1 MTEPAITPE
10 LVAKHNL
17 TPEEYAHAKEIL
29 GGREPSYTELGIFSV
44 MWSEHCSYKNTR
56 PLLKTFPTK
65 SPKILVGAGE
75 ENAGIID
82 IGDGLAIAFKIESH
96 NHPSAVEPFQGA
108 ATGVGGIVRDI
119 FTMGARP
126 VCAVN
131 SLRFGPITKEIIPKN
146 GKNKS
151 IESVQITQAGK
162 IHFGVEVII
171 LSEQQIAADVIAAV
185 PTHIAKKYHVVPVS
199 KKKNSLTIALAD
211 PSDFATIDNLTH
223 LLQSEL
229 EIKTSSPEEIE
240 AAIKKYYSGNSETN
254 GVQNQIANNRRLF
267 AEVVSGIAHYG
278 NCFGIPTIAGE
289 VYFDKSYE
297 GNPLVNAFCLGVLRH
312 EQIARG
318 AAKGIGNPVF
328 YVGPATGRD
337 GLAGA
342 AFASKD
348 LTEESAEQQRGA
360 VQVGDPFMEKLVC
373 EACLELLAT
382 GCVAGIQDMGAAG
395 LTCSTCETAAR
406 AGTGIEIE
414 LDKVPQRA
422 PNMTSYEIMLSESQ
436 ERMLIIVHKGR
447 EAEVKRIFDKWDLP
461 WAEVG
466 FVTDTGRM
474 VVRHGGKIV
483 ADIPAKKI
491 ADESPVYQRES
502 SEPEYLKAVRAFR
515 LDGIPDT
522 KTPADDLK
530 KLLAW
535 PSIASKNW
543 VYRQYDHQVRDGS
556 VVLPGSDAAVIRIK
570 SDSLPVMGG
579 TGDSP
584 VASGNLP
591 EASGRLVAGQNRPVA
606 CSTQIP
612 EKLIAMTVDC
622 NGVYVYLDP
631 YEGAKAVVTEACR
644 NLACSGAVPLGAT
657 DNLNMANPHK
667 PELFWQMRESVRGLA
682 EACKFFNAPV
692 TGGNCSLYNQNP
704 SGPIDPTPT
713 VAVVGIV
720 EKLEHVTTQ
729 WFKDEGDAIILLG
742 EIVDANDPILGL
754 GGSAY
759 LQVIHG
765 KKTGSPPRCDLETA
779 KTLHTTL
786 LGLIQSGLVKS
797 AHDCSDGGLAV
808 ALAESCISQLIARET
823 PRLIGATIDLSKVG
837 QASSL
842 SEKET
847 HRQDAC
853 ATMRLDAF
861 LFGETQSR
869 VVISCKPLDT
879 VKVVERAKLMGV
891 PAIQIGKVG
900 GDKLTVK
907 TTSGEFSAPL
917 IELHDAWWNS
927 IARAMA

>member
-17 TPEEYAHAKEIL
+17 TPEEYANIERLL
-29 GGREPSYTELGIFSV
+29 GRKPSYTELGIFSV

-56 PLLKTFPTK
+56 PLLETFPTK
-65 SPKILVGAGE
+65 SKKILVGAGE

-126 VCAVN
+126 ICSVN
-131 SLRFGPITKEIIPKN
+131 SLRFGPIVN
-146 GKNKS
+146 G
-151 IESVQITQAGK
+151 V
-162 IHFGVEVII
+162 
-171 LSEQQIAADVIAAV
+171 AADVSPLTSNSGKDQSRLTSAA
-185 PTHIAKKYHVVPVS
+185 T
-199 KKKNSLTIALAD
+199 NG
-211 PSDFATIDNLTH
+211 
-223 LLQSEL
+223 E
-229 EIKTSSPEEIE
+229 E
-240 AAIKKYYSGNSETN
+240 AAALK
-254 GVQNQIANNRRLF
+254 NNRRLF
-267 AEVVSGIAHYG
+267 AGVVAGIAHYG

-318 AAKGIGNPVF
+318 AAKGVGNPVF

-342 AFASKD
+342 AFASQD

-382 GCVAGIQDMGAAG
+382 GAVAGIQDMGAAG

-422 PNMTSYEIMLSESQ
+422 PNMSSYEIMLSESQ

-447 EAEVKRIFDKWDLP
+447 EVEVKKIFDKWDLP
-461 WAEVG
+461 WSEIGV
-466 FVTDTGRM
+466 VTDTGRM
-474 VVRHGGKIV
+474 VVRHHGKIV

-502 SEPEYLKAVRAFR
+502 REPEYLKDVRSFR
-515 LDGIPDT
+515 LDGIPDS
-522 KTPADDLK
+522 PSSNSDLL

-535 PSIASKNW
+535 PTIASKNW
-543 VYRQYDHQVRDGS
+543 VYRQYDHMVRDGS
-556 VVLPGSDAAVIRIK
+556 VVCPGSDAAVLRIK
-570 SDSLPVMGG
+570 EDSLPEVGRAG
-579 TGDSP
+579 LPPGQDAQVPPTSDVG
-584 VASGNLP
+584 ASRVP
-591 EASGRLVAGQNRPVA
+591 AV
-606 CSTQIP
+606 P
-612 EKLIAMTVDC
+612 EKLIALTADG
-622 NGVYVYLDP
+622 NGAYVYLDP
-631 YEGAKAVVTEACR
+631 YEGAKIVMAEACR
-644 NLACSGAVPLGAT
+644 NLACSGAVPLGTT
-657 DNLNMANPHK
+657 DNLNMPSPMK
-667 PELFWQMRESVRGLA
+667 PELFWQIKESVRGLA
-682 EACKFFNAPV
+682 EACRAFNAPV
-692 TGGNCSLYNQNP
+692 TGGNCSLYNQSPN
-704 SGPIDPTPT
+704 GPIDPTPT
-713 VAVVGIV
+713 VVVVGLI
-720 EKLEHVTTQ
+720 EKPEHVTTQ

-742 EIVDANDPILGL
+742 DVVDANDPLLGL

-759 LQVIHG
+759 LQAVHG
-765 KKTGSPPRCDLETA
+765 GKTGSPPRCNLETA

-786 LGLIQSGLVKS
+786 LGLIQSSGVKS
-797 AHDCSDGGLAV
+797 AHDCSEGGLAV
-808 ALAESCISQLIARET
+808 CLAESCISQLVARET
-823 PRLIGATIDLSKVG
+823 PRLIGATVDLSLVG
-837 QASSL
+837 RAPSRAQK
-842 SEKET
+842 SEGEKKSGLDGVSP
-847 HRQDAC
+847 HRIDA
-853 ATMRLDAF
+853 L

-869 VVISCKPLDT
+869 VVITCKPLDAE
-879 VKVVERAKLMGV
+879 KVVERAKLMGV

-900 GDKLTVK
+900 GDEFVIK
-907 TTSGEFSAPL
+907 TASGEFSAPVT
-917 IELHDAWWNS
+917 ELHDAWWNA
-927 IARAMA
+927 IARVMA

>member
-17 TPEEYAHAKEIL
+17 TPDEYAHAMEIL
-29 GGREPSYTELGIFSV
+29 GREPSYTELGIFSV

-56 PLLKTFPTK
+56 PLLKILPTK
-65 SPKILVGAGE
+65 SKKILVGAGE

-126 VCAVN
+126 ICSVN
-131 SLRFGPITKEIIPKN
+131 SLRFGPI
-146 GKNKS
+146 
-151 IESVQITQAGK
+151 V
-162 IHFGVEVII
+162 VDDV
-171 LSEQQIAADVIAAV
+171 AADVSRRTSNSQDNQSRLTSAA
-185 PTHIAKKYHVVPVS
+185 TE
-199 KKKNSLTIALAD
+199 KNGA
-211 PSDFATIDNLTH
+211 
-223 LLQSEL
+223 Q
-229 EIKTSSPEEIE
+229 
-240 AAIKKYYSGNSETN
+240 G
-254 GVQNQIANNRRLF
+254 QIANNKRLF
-267 AEVVSGIAHYG
+267 AGVVSGIAYYG

-342 AFASKD
+342 AFASQV

-382 GCVAGIQDMGAAG
+382 GAVAGIQDMGAAG

-422 PNMTSYEIMLSESQ
+422 PNMSSYEIMLSESQ
-436 ERMLIIVHKGR
+436 ERMLIVVHKGR
-447 EAEVKRIFDKWDLP
+447 EEEVKRIFDKWDLP
-461 WAEVG
+461 WSEIG

-474 VVRHGGKIV
+474 VVKQHGKVV

-491 ADESPVYQRES
+491 ADESPVYQRDS
-502 SEPEYLKAVRAFR
+502 KEPEYLKEVRAFR

-522 KTPADDLK
+522 QDAKAELL

-535 PSIASKNW
+535 PTIASKNW
-543 VYRQYDHQVRDGS
+543 VYRQYDHMVRDGS
-556 VVLPGSDAAVIRIK
+556 VVCPGSDAAVLRIK
-570 SDSLPVMGG
+570 ADSLPELGSAPVPGASDGVSPSVHAIGG
-579 TGDSP
+579 TPIAADGTS
-584 VASGNLP
+584 AL
-591 EASGRLVAGQNRPVA
+591 
-606 CSTQIP
+606 P
-612 EKLIAMTVDC
+612 EKLIALTVDC
-622 NGVYVYLDP
+622 NGAYVYLDP
-631 YEGAKAVVTEACR
+631 YEGAKAAMAEACR
-644 NLACSGAVPLGAT
+644 NLACSGAVPLGTT
-657 DNLNMANPHK
+657 DNLNMPSPLK
-667 PELFWQMRESVRGLA
+667 PELFWQMKESVRGLA
-682 EACKFFNAPV
+682 DACKAFNAPV
-692 TGGNCSLYNQNP
+692 TGGNCSLYNQSP
-704 SGPIDPTPT
+704 AGPIDPTPT
-713 VAVVGIV
+713 VVVVGLI
-720 EKLEHVTTQ
+720 EKPEHVTTQ

-742 EIVDANDPILGL
+742 KPVDTDDPLQGL

-759 LQVIHG
+759 LQVVHG
-765 KKTGSPPRCDLETA
+765 QKNGTPPRCDLETA

-786 LGLIQSGLVKS
+786 LGLIQSGLVKN
-797 AHDCSDGGLAV
+797 AHDCSEGGLAV
-808 ALAESCISQLIARET
+808 CLAESCISQLVARET
-823 PRLIGATIDLSKVG
+823 PRLIGATVDLSLVG
-837 QASSL
+837 RESSRAKK
-842 SEKET
+842 SEGEEKSGLDGVSP
-847 HRQDAC
+847 HRIDA
-853 ATMRLDAF
+853 L

-869 VVISCKPLDT
+869 IVITTKSLDA

-900 GDKLTVK
+900 GDKLAIK
-907 TTSGEFSAPL
+907 TASGEFSAPVT
-917 IELHDAWWNS
+917 ELHDVWWNS
-927 IARAMA
+927 IVRAMA

>member
-17 TPEEYAHAKEIL
+17 TPEEYLQATQIL
-29 GGREPSYTELGIFSV
+29 GRTPSYTELGIFSV

-82 IGDGLAIAFKIESH
+82 IGDGIAIAFKIESH

-108 ATGVGGIVRDI
+108 TTGVGGIVRDI

-131 SLRFGPITKEIIPKN
+131 SLRFGELSNP
-146 GKNKS
+146 
-151 IESVQITQAGK
+151 
-162 IHFGVEVII
+162 EV
-171 LSEQQIAADVIAAV
+171 
-185 PTHIAKKYHVVPVS
+185 
-199 KKKNSLTIALAD
+199 
-211 PSDFATIDNLTH
+211 
-223 LLQSEL
+223 
-229 EIKTSSPEEIE
+229 
-240 AAIKKYYSGNSETN
+240 
-254 GVQNQIANNRRLF
+254 RRLF
-267 AEVVSGIAHYG
+267 SGVVNGIAHYG

-312 EQIARG
+312 EQITRG
-318 AAKGIGNPVF
+318 AARGVGNPVF

-342 AFASKD
+342 AFASQD

-382 GCVAGIQDMGAAG
+382 GAVAGMQDMGAAG
-395 LTCSTCETAAR
+395 LTCSTCEMAAR

-422 PNMTSYEIMLSESQ
+422 PNMSSYEIMLSESQ
-436 ERMLIIVHKGR
+436 ERMLIVVHKGR
-447 EAEVKRIFDKWDLP
+447 EEEVKRIFDKWDLP
-461 WAEVG
+461 WSEIG
-466 FVTDTGRM
+466 IITETGHM
-474 VVRHGGKIV
+474 VVRHGGRIV
-483 ADIPAKKI
+483 VDIPAKKI
-491 ADESPVYQRES
+491 ADESPVYQRAAQ
-502 SEPEYLKAVRAFR
+502 EPAYLKDVRAFR
-515 LDGIPDT
+515 LDGIADT
-522 KTPADDLK
+522 TTQAEDLK
-530 KLLAW
+530 RLLAW

-543 VYRQYDHQVRDGS
+543 VYRQYDQQVRDGTL
-556 VVLPGSDAAVIRIK
+556 VLPGSDAAVIRIK
-570 SDSLPVMGG
+570 SDSLPMMSAELAAKV
-579 TGDSP
+579 GDAP
-584 VASGNLP
+584 V
-591 EASGRLVAGQNRPVA
+591 
-606 CSTQIP
+606 T
-612 EKLIAMTVDC
+612 EKYLAMTVDC
-622 NGVYVYLDP
+622 NGGYVYLDP
-631 YEGAKAVVTEACR
+631 YEGGKAAVTEACR
-644 NLACSGAVPLGAT
+644 NLACSGAIPLGAT

-667 PELFWQMRESVRGLA
+667 PELFWQIRESVRGLA
-682 EACKFFNAPV
+682 DGCRAFNAPV

-713 VAVVGIV
+713 VAVVGLI
-720 EKLEHVTTQ
+720 EKPEHITTQ

-742 EIVDANDPILGL
+742 EPVDKADPIFGL

-765 KKTGSPPRCDLETA
+765 KKNGSPPRCDLETA
-779 KTLHTTL
+779 CTLHTTL

-797 AHDCSDGGLAV
+797 AHDCSEGGLGV
-808 ALAESCISQLIARET
+808 ALAECGISQLIARGT
-823 PRLIGATIDLSKVG
+823 PRLIGATIDLTAVKDV
-837 QASSL
+837 
-842 SEKET
+842 
-847 HRQDAC
+847 
-853 ATMRLDAF
+853 RLDAL

-869 VVISCKPLDT
+869 VVITCQPLA
-879 VKVVERAKLMGV
+879 VQKVVERAKLMGV
-891 PAIQIGKVG
+891 PALQIGKVG
-900 GDKLTVK
+900 GDQLTVK
-907 TTSGEFSAPL
+907 TAQGEFSTPVSA
-917 IELHDAWWNS
+917 LHDAWWNA

>member
-17 TPEEYAHAKEIL
+17 TPEEYAHAREIL

-44 MWSEHCSYKNTR
+44 MWSEHCSYKNTK
-56 PLLKTFPTK
+56 PLLRTFPTK

-82 IGDGLAIAFKIESH
+82 IGDNLAIAFKIESH

-126 VCAVN
+126 IAALN
-131 SLRFGPITKEIIPKN
+131 SLRFGPITADGSES
-146 GKNKS
+146 GKVGGG
-151 IESVQITQAGK
+151 ESGRGASSAEVPPAHSPTCPPATTSAQA
-162 IHFGVEVII
+162 
-171 LSEQQIAADVIAAV
+171 
-185 PTHIAKKYHVVPVS
+185 
-199 KKKNSLTIALAD
+199 
-211 PSDFATIDNLTH
+211 
-223 LLQSEL
+223 
-229 EIKTSSPEEIE
+229 
-240 AAIKKYYSGNSETN
+240 
-254 GVQNQIANNRRLF
+254 ANNRHLF
-267 AEVVSGIAHYG
+267 AGVVSGIAHYG

-312 EQIARG
+312 DQIARG

-395 LTCSTCETAAR
+395 LTCSTCEMAAR

-414 LDKVPQRA
+414 LDKVPQRV
-422 PNMTSYEIMLSESQ
+422 PNMSSYDLMLSESQ
-436 ERMLIIVHKGR
+436 ERMLIVVKKGH

-474 VVRHGGKIV
+474 VVRHGGKLIV
-483 ADIPAKKI
+483 DIPAKKI
-491 ADESPVYQRES
+491 ADESPVYQRAS
-502 SEPEYLKAVRAFR
+502 QEPEYLKAIRAFR
-515 LDGIPDT
+515 LDGIADT
-522 KTPADDLK
+522 KSPMDDLK

-543 VYRQYDHQVRDGS
+543 VYRQYDYMVRDNS
-556 VVLPGSDAAVIRIK
+556 IICPGSDAAVLRIK
-570 SDSLPVMGG
+570 ADCVPQCE
-579 TGDSP
+579 TNP
-584 VASGNLP
+584 
-591 EASGRLVAGQNRPVA
+591 
-606 CSTQIP
+606 STAKVP
-612 EKLIAMTVDC
+612 DKFIAMSVDC

-631 YEGAKAVVTEACR
+631 YEGGKAAVTEACR

-667 PELFWQMRESVRGLA
+667 PELFWQMQESVRGLA
-682 EACKFFNAPV
+682 DGCRAFNAPV

-713 VAVVGIV
+713 VAVVGII
-720 EKLEHVTTQ
+720 EEPEHITTQ

-742 EIVDANDPILGL
+742 TPVDTADPILGL

-765 KKTGSPPRCDLETA
+765 QKTGSPPRCDLDVA
-779 KTLHTTL
+779 KTLHTSL
-786 LGLIQSGLVKS
+786 LGLIHTGDIKS

-808 ALAESCISQLIARET
+808 ALAESCISELIAKDT
-823 PRLIGATIDLSKVG
+823 PRLLGATIDLSQLAPSGMSDAQLLKEFKGMVSPVKVQEALDASG
-837 QASSL
+837 EVDQAAL
-842 SEKET
+842 EKLKAK
-847 HRQDAC
+847 HAC
-853 ATMRLDAF
+853 RLDAL

-869 VVISCKPLDT
+869 VVISTKAINAT
-879 VKVVERAKLMGV
+879 KVIERAKLLGV
-891 PAIQIGKVG
+891 PAVKIGTVG
-900 GDKLTVK
+900 GDKLTIK
-907 TTSGEFSAPL
+907 TGAGEFSAAL
-917 IELHDAWWNS
+917 TELHDGWWNS

>member
-17 TPEEYAHAKEIL
+17 TPEEYAHAVEIL
-29 GGREPSYTELGIFSV
+29 GRTPSYTELGIFSV
-44 MWSEHCSYKNTR
+44 MWSEHCSYKNTK

-82 IGDGLAIAFKIESH
+82 IGDGIAIAFKIESH

-108 ATGVGGIVRDI
+108 TTGVGGIVRDI

-131 SLRFGPITKEIIPKN
+131 SLRFGPIVEDCPPSPQPSPRGEGETVADAGQARTLSDSNATGTKNHPLLGGEGRGEGEQNPAAEGAN
-146 GKNKS
+146 LKS
-151 IESVQITQAGK
+151 
-162 IHFGVEVII
+162 
-171 LSEQQIAADVIAAV
+171 
-185 PTHIAKKYHVVPVS
+185 
-199 KKKNSLTIALAD
+199 
-211 PSDFATIDNLTH
+211 
-223 LLQSEL
+223 
-229 EIKTSSPEEIE
+229 
-240 AAIKKYYSGNSETN
+240 
-254 GVQNQIANNRRLF
+254 QIANNRRLF
-267 AEVVSGIAHYG
+267 AGVVSGIAHYG
-278 NCFGIPTIAGE
+278 NCFGIPTVAGE
-289 VYFDKSYE
+289 VYFDKTYQ

-312 EQIARG
+312 EQITRG
-318 AAKGIGNPVF
+318 AAKGVGNPVF

-342 AFASKD
+342 AFASQD

-382 GCVAGIQDMGAAG
+382 GCVAGMQDMGAAG
-395 LTCSTCETAAR
+395 LTCSTCEMAAR

-422 PNMTSYEIMLSESQ
+422 ANMSSYELMLSESQ
-436 ERMLIIVHKGR
+436 ERMLIVVHKGR
-447 EAEVKRIFDKWDLP
+447 EEEVKRIFDKWDLP
-461 WAEVG
+461 WSEIG
-466 FVTDTGRM
+466 IITDTGHM
-474 VVRHGGKIV
+474 KVRHGGKLV
-483 ADIPAKKI
+483 VDIPAKKI
-491 ADESPVYQRES
+491 ADESPVYHREGV
-502 SEPEYLKAVRAFR
+502 EPAYLKEVRAFR
-515 LDGIPDT
+515 LDGI
-522 KTPADDLK
+522 ADCRLPIEDLK

-570 SDSLPVMGG
+570 TDSLPVMSAELAAKV
-579 TGDSP
+579 GDPTVS
-584 VASGNLP
+584 
-591 EASGRLVAGQNRPVA
+591 
-606 CSTQIP
+606 

-622 NGVYVYLDP
+622 NGGYVYLDP
-631 YEGAKAVVTEACR
+631 YEGAKIAVAEACR
-644 NLACSGAVPLGAT
+644 NLACSGALPLGAT
-657 DNLNMANPHK
+657 DNLNMPSPLK
-667 PELFWQMRESVRGLA
+667 PELFWQIKESVRGLA
-682 EACKFFNAPV
+682 EGCKAFNAPV
-692 TGGNCSLYNQNP
+692 TGGNCSLYNQSP
-704 SGPIDPTPT
+704 AGPIDPTPT
-713 VAVVGIV
+713 ISVVGLI

-742 EIVDANDPILGL
+742 DAVEATSLQGL

-765 KKTGSPPRCDLETA
+765 QKNGSPPRCDLEVA

-786 LGLIQSGLVKS
+786 IGLIHSGLVKS
-797 AHDCSDGGLAV
+797 AHDCSEGGLAV

-823 PRLIGATIDLSKVG
+823 PRLIGATIDLSGVA
-837 QASSL
+837 ASRQSAADQSEEKNAAL
-842 SEKET
+842 S
-847 HRQDAC
+847 RDA
-853 ATMRLDAF
+853 ATLRLDAL

-869 VVISCKPLDT
+869 IVISCKALDA

-891 PAIQIGKVG
+891 PAVQIGKVD

-907 TTSGEFSAPL
+907 TSAGEFSAPL
-917 IELHDAWWNS
+917 TELHDPWWNS

>member
-17 TPEEYAHAKEIL
+17 TPEEYAHAREIL
-29 GGREPSYTELGIFSV
+29 GGRDPSYTELGIFSV

-126 VCAVN
+126 VCALN
-131 SLRFGPITKEIIPKN
+131 SLRFGPITEVRPPSPQPSPPGEGVAGGSN
-146 GKNKS
+146 GQTRAIS
-151 IESVQITQAGK
+151 PTASATGFPLPGGEGRGEGEPT
-162 IHFGVEVII
+162 
-171 LSEQQIAADVIAAV
+171 IAAGA
-185 PTHIAKKYHVVPVS
+185 
-199 KKKNSLTIALAD
+199 N
-211 PSDFATIDNLTH
+211 
-223 LLQSEL
+223 L
-229 EIKTSSPEEIE
+229 EIANRKS
-240 AAIKKYYSGNSETN
+240 
-254 GVQNQIANNRRLF
+254 QIANNQRLF
-267 AEVVSGIAHYG
+267 AGVVAGIAHYG

-297 GNPLVNAFCLGVLRH
+297 GNPLVNVFCLGVLRH

-318 AAKGIGNPVF
+318 AAWGIGNPVF

-342 AFASKD
+342 SFASQD
-348 LTEESAEQQRGA
+348 LTEESAQQQRGA
-360 VQVGDPFMEKLVC
+360 VQVGDPFMEKLVM

-382 GCVAGIQDMGAAG
+382 DAVAGIQDMGAAG

-414 LDKVPQRA
+414 LDRVPQRA

-436 ERMLIIVHKGR
+436 ERMLIIVKQGR
-447 EAEVKRIFDKWDLP
+447 EDEVKRIFDKWDLP
-461 WAEVG
+461 WAEIG
-466 FVTDTGRM
+466 LVTDTGRM
-474 VVRHGGKIV
+474 VVRHGGKVV
-483 ADIPAKKI
+483 ADIPARKI
-491 ADESPVYQRES
+491 ADESPVYQREAV
-502 SEPEYLKAVRAFR
+502 EPKYLEAVRAFR
-515 LDGIPDT
+515 LDGI
-522 KTPADDLK
+522 ADCRLPIADLK
-530 KLLAW
+530 QLLAW
-535 PSIASKNW
+535 PTIASKNW
-543 VYRQYDHQVRDGS
+543 VYRQYDHMVRAGS
-556 VVLPGSDAAVIRIK
+556 IVCPGSDAAVIRIK
-570 SDSLPVMGG
+570 ADSLPQ
-579 TGDSP
+579 TDLTHH
-584 VASGNLP
+584 AS
-591 EASGRLVAGQNRPVA
+591 RI
-606 CSTQIP
+606 TD
-612 EKLIAMTVDC
+612 KLIALTVDC

-631 YEGAKAVVTEACR
+631 YEGGKATVAEACR

-657 DNLNMANPHK
+657 DNLNMANPHN
-667 PELFWQMRESVRGLA
+667 PELFWQIKESVRGLA
-682 EACKFFNAPV
+682 EACAAFNAPV
-692 TGGNCSLYNQNP
+692 TGGNCSLYNQSP
-704 SGPIDPTPT
+704 AGPIDPTPT
-713 VAVVGIV
+713 VAVVGLI
-720 EKLEHVTTQ
+720 EKPEHVTTQ

-742 EIVDANDPILGL
+742 EVVDNRDPLLGL

-765 KKTGSPPRCDLETA
+765 RKTGTPPRCDLEQA
-779 KTLHTTL
+779 RTLHTTL

-808 ALAESCISQLIARET
+808 CLAEGCISQLVARET
-823 PRLIGATIDLSKVG
+823 PRLIGATVDLVAP
-837 QASSL
+837 ASGRSVD
-842 SEKET
+842 EAAET

-853 ATMRLDAF
+853 ATTRLDAL

-869 VVISCKPLDT
+869 IVITCLPLDA

-891 PAIQIGKVG
+891 PAVQIGKVG
-900 GDKLTVK
+900 GANLTVK
-907 TTSGEFSAPL
+907 TAAGEFSTP
-917 IELHDAWWNS
+917 ITELHDAWWNS

>member
-10 LVAKHNL
+10 LVAKHGL
-17 TPEEYAHAKEIL
+17 TPEEYAHAREIL

-82 IGDGLAIAFKIESH
+82 IGDGMAIAFKIESH

-126 VCAVN
+126 ICALN
-131 SLRFGPITKEIIPKN
+131 SLRFGPIVEVGDDVRSLTSN
-146 GKNKS
+146 GKKDQS
-151 IESVQITQAGK
+151 LVTSAATEEHGATLREATLPGAG
-162 IHFGVEVII
+162 
-171 LSEQQIAADVIAAV
+171 
-185 PTHIAKKYHVVPVS
+185 
-199 KKKNSLTIALAD
+199 N
-211 PSDFATIDNLTH
+211 ATIEDR
-223 LLQSEL
+223 QS
-229 EIKTSSPEEIE
+229 
-240 AAIKKYYSGNSETN
+240 AIGNN
-254 GVQNQIANNRRLF
+254 KRLF
-267 AEVVSGIAHYG
+267 AGVVSGIAHYG

-342 AFASKD
+342 AFASQD

-382 GCVAGIQDMGAAG
+382 GAVAGIQDMGAAG

-414 LDKVPQRA
+414 LDQVPQRA
-422 PNMTSYEIMLSESQ
+422 PNMSSYEIMLSESQ

-447 EAEVKRIFDKWDLP
+447 EEEVKRIFDKWDLP
-461 WAEVG
+461 WAQVG

-474 VVRHGGKIV
+474 VVKHHGKVV

-491 ADESPVYQRES
+491 ADESPIYQRDS
-502 SEPEYLKAVRAFR
+502 KEPEYLKEVRAFR
-515 LDGIPDT
+515 LDGI
-522 KTPADDLK
+522 ADIASGADAANALK
-530 KLLAW
+530 QLLAW

-543 VYRQYDHQVRDGS
+543 VYRQYDHMVRDGS
-556 VVLPGSDAAVIRIK
+556 VVCPGSDAAVIRIK
-570 SDSLPVMGG
+570 SDSLPE
-579 TGDSP
+579 SP
-584 VASGNLP
+584 GSTESRPTVT
-591 EASGRLVAGQNRPVA
+591 EKLVAM
-606 CSTQIP
+606 S
-612 EKLIAMTVDC
+612 VDC

-631 YEGAKAVVTEACR
+631 YEGGRTAVAEACR

-667 PELFWQMRESVRGLA
+667 PELFWQIKESVRGLA
-682 EACKFFNAPV
+682 DGCRAFNAPV
-692 TGGNCSLYNQNP
+692 TGGNCSLYNQSPN
-704 SGPIDPTPT
+704 GPIDPTPT

-720 EKLEHVTTQ
+720 EKPEHVTTQ

-742 EIVDANDPILGL
+742 EPVDTNDPLQGL

-759 LQVIHG
+759 LQVIHS
-765 KKTGSPPRCDLETA
+765 KKTGSPPRCDLDKE
-779 KTLHTTL
+779 KELH
-786 LGLIQSGLVKS
+786 LGLRALIHSGVVKS

-808 ALAESCISQLIARET
+808 ALAESCISQLVGRDT
-823 PRLIGATIDLSKVG
+823 PRLIGAEIDLTPVAAPRQSAVNSTDDKS
-837 QASSL
+837 AAL
-842 SEKET
+842 S
-847 HRQDAC
+847 RDA
-853 ATMRLDAF
+853 ATTRLDAL

-869 VVISCKPLDT
+869 IVISVTALNAG
-879 VKVVERAKLMGV
+879 KVLAQAKILGI
-891 PAIQIGKVG
+891 PAAVIGKVG
-900 GDKLTVK
+900 GTSLQIK
-907 TTSGEFSAPL
+907 TGEQTLSASL
-917 IELHDAWWNS
+917 EELHDLWWNS
-927 IARAMA
+927 IARAMK

>member
-17 TPEEYAHAKEIL
+17 TPDEYANIQRLL
-29 GGREPSYTELGIFSV
+29 GRTPSYTELGIFSV

-82 IGDGLAIAFKIESH
+82 IGDGIAIAFKIESH

-126 VCAVN
+126 ICAVN
-131 SLRFGPITKEIIPKN
+131 SLRFGPITEN
-146 GKNKS
+146 GLGS
-151 IESVQITQAGK
+151 ARASR
-162 IHFGVEVII
+162 
-171 LSEQQIAADVIAAV
+171 AAV
-185 PTHIAKKYHVVPVS
+185 DASSTANGEANDEASSATREGACAPQN
-199 KKKNSLTIALAD
+199 KNSKA
-211 PSDFATIDNLTH
+211 
-223 LLQSEL
+223 E
-229 EIKTSSPEEIE
+229 
-240 AAIKKYYSGNSETN
+240 
-254 GVQNQIANNRRLF
+254 IANNRRLF
-267 AEVVSGIAHYG
+267 AGVVAGIAHYG

-342 AFASKD
+342 AFASQD

-382 GCVAGIQDMGAAG
+382 GAVAGIQDMGAAG

-422 PNMTSYEIMLSESQ
+422 PNMTSYDLMLSESQ

-447 EAEVKRIFDKWDLP
+447 EEEVKRIFDKWDLP
-461 WAEVG
+461 WSEIG

-474 VVRHGGKIV
+474 VVRHGGEIV

-491 ADESPVYQRES
+491 ADESPVYQREAK
-502 SEPEYLKAVRAFR
+502 EPEYLKEVRAFR
-515 LDGIPDT
+515 LDGVTDT
-522 KTPADDLK
+522 TSPADDLK

-535 PSIASKNW
+535 PTIASKNW
-543 VYRQYDHQVRDGS
+543 VYRQYDHMVRDGS
-556 VVLPGSDAAVIRIK
+556 VVCPGSDAAVLRIK
-570 SDSLPVMGG
+570 TDSLPELSGG
-579 TGDSP
+579 K
-584 VASGNLP
+584 
-591 EASGRLVAGQNRPVA
+591 
-606 CSTQIP
+606 STS
-612 EKLIAMTVDC
+612 EKLIAMSVDG
-622 NGVYVYLDP
+622 NGTYVYLDP
-631 YEGAKAVVTEACR
+631 YEGGKIVVTEACR
-644 NLACSGAVPLGAT
+644 NLACSGAVPLGTT
-657 DNLNMANPHK
+657 DNLNMPSPMK
-667 PELFWQMRESVRGLA
+667 PELFWQIKESVRGLA
-682 EACKFFNAPV
+682 EACRAFNAPV
-692 TGGNCSLYNQNP
+692 TGGNCSLYNQSPN
-704 SGPIDPTPT
+704 GPIDPTPT
-713 VAVVGIV
+713 VVVVGLI
-720 EKLEHVTTQ
+720 EKPEHVTTQ

-742 EIVDANDPILGL
+742 EIVDKADPILGL

-759 LQVIHG
+759 LQVVHG
-765 KKTGSPPRCDLETA
+765 KKTGSPPRCDFETA

-797 AHDCSDGGLAV
+797 AHDCSEGGLAV
-808 ALAESCISQLIARET
+808 CLAESCISQLVARET
-823 PRLIGATIDLSKVG
+823 PRLIGATIDLSGVA
-837 QASSL
+837 ASRRSAADQTSDKNAAL
-842 SEKET
+842 C
-847 HRQDAC
+847 RDA
-853 ATMRLDAF
+853 ATVRLDAL

-869 VVISCKPLDT
+869 IVITCKPLDA

-900 GDKLTVK
+900 GDKLVIK
-907 TTSGEFSAPL
+907 TAAGELSAPL
-917 IELHDAWWNS
+917 AELHDAWWNS
-927 IARAMA
+927 IARVMA

>member
-10 LVAKHNL
+10 LVAKHGL
-17 TPEEYAHAKEIL
+17 TPDEYAHAKEIL

-126 VCAVN
+126 ICALN
-131 SLRFGPITKEIIPKN
+131 SLRFGPITEP
-146 GKNKS
+146 G
-151 IESVQITQAGK
+151 T
-162 IHFGVEVII
+162 
-171 LSEQQIAADVIAAV
+171 AAV
-185 PTHIAKKYHVVPVS
+185 PAANGTSTTEHGATLREATLPGAGNAELV
-199 KKKNSLTIALAD
+199 AD
-211 PSDFATIDNLTH
+211 N
-223 LLQSEL
+223 
-229 EIKTSSPEEIE
+229 
-240 AAIKKYYSGNSETN
+240 GNPA
-254 GVQNQIANNRRLF
+254 IANNRRLF
-267 AEVVSGIAHYG
+267 AGVVSGIAHYG

-342 AFASKD
+342 AFASQD

-382 GCVAGIQDMGAAG
+382 GVVAGIQDMGAAG

-422 PNMTSYEIMLSESQ
+422 PNMSSYEIMLSESQ

-447 EAEVKRIFDKWDLP
+447 EEEVKRIFDKWDLP

-474 VVRHGGKIV
+474 VVKHGGKVV

-491 ADESPVYQRES
+491 ADESPIYQRDAQ
-502 SEPEYLKAVRAFR
+502 EPEYLKAVRAFR
-515 LDGIPDT
+515 MDGI
-522 KTPADDLK
+522 ADVANGADAANVLK

-543 VYRQYDHQVRDGS
+543 VYRQYDHMVRDGS
-556 VVLPGSDAAVIRIK
+556 VVCPGSDAAVIRIK
-570 SDSLPVMGG
+570 GDSLPDA
-579 TGDSP
+579 DSGKP
-584 VASGNLP
+584 ARN
-591 EASGRLVAGQNRPVA
+591 
-606 CSTQIP
+606 I
-612 EKLIAMTVDC
+612 EKLIAMSVDC

-631 YEGAKAVVTEACR
+631 YEGGKTAVAEACR

-667 PELFWQMRESVRGLA
+667 PELFWQIKESVRGLA
-682 EACKFFNAPV
+682 DGCRAFNAPV
-692 TGGNCSLYNQNP
+692 TGGNCSLYNQSPN
-704 SGPIDPTPT
+704 GPIDPTPT

-720 EKLEHVTTQ
+720 EKPEHVTTQ

-742 EIVDANDPILGL
+742 APADTADPLQGL

-765 KKTGSPPRCDLETA
+765 KKTGSPPRCDLDKE
-779 KTLHTTL
+779 KDLH
-786 LGLIQSGLVKS
+786 LGLRALIHSGVVKS

-808 ALAESCISQLIARET
+808 ALAESCISQLVGRET
-823 PRLIGATIDLSKVG
+823 PRLIGADIDLSAFKDV
-837 QASSL
+837 
-842 SEKET
+842 
-847 HRQDAC
+847 
-853 ATMRLDAF
+853 RLDAL
-861 LFGETQSR
+861 LFGETQAR
-869 VVISCKPLDT
+869 VVISISPLNAN
-879 VKVVERAKLMGV
+879 KVLAQAKILGV
-891 PAIQIGKVG
+891 PAAAIGKVG
-900 GDKLTVK
+900 G
-907 TTSGEFSAPL
+907 TSLQIKAGEQTMTAEAA
-917 IELHDAWWNS
+917 ELHDLWWNS
-927 IARAMA
+927 IARAMK

>member
-1 MTEPAITPE
+1 MSEPAITPE

-17 TPEEYAHAKEIL
+17 TPDEYLRAKEVL
-29 GGREPSYTELGIFSV
+29 GRVPSYTELGIFSV

-82 IGDGLAIAFKIESH
+82 IGDNLAIAFKIESH

-126 VCAVN
+126 ICAVN
-131 SLRFGPITKEIIPKN
+131 SLRFGE
-146 GKNKS
+146 
-151 IESVQITQAGK
+151 
-162 IHFGVEVII
+162 
-171 LSEQQIAADVIAAV
+171 LSE
-185 PTHIAKKYHVVPVS
+185 
-199 KKKNSLTIALAD
+199 
-211 PSDFATIDNLTH
+211 
-223 LLQSEL
+223 
-229 EIKTSSPEEIE
+229 PE
-240 AAIKKYYSGNSETN
+240 
-254 GVQNQIANNRRLF
+254 VRRLF
-267 AEVVSGIAHYG
+267 SGVVNGIAHYG

-312 EQIARG
+312 DQIARG

-342 AFASKD
+342 AFASQD
-348 LTEESAEQQRGA
+348 LTDESSQQQRGA

-382 GCVAGIQDMGAAG
+382 GAVAGIQDMGAAG

-422 PNMTSYEIMLSESQ
+422 PNMSSYEIMLSESQ

-447 EAEVKRIFDKWDLP
+447 EEEVKRIFDKWDLP

-466 FVTDTGRM
+466 FVTDTGHM

-491 ADESPVYQRES
+491 ADESPIYQREAT
-502 SEPEYLKAVRAFR
+502 EPIYLQAVRAFR
-515 LDGIPDT
+515 LDGIST
-522 KTPADDLK
+522 KLDASGALL

-556 VVLPGSDAAVIRIK
+556 VVCPGSDAAVIRIK
-570 SDSLPVMGG
+570 GDSLPESVNGA
-579 TGDSP
+579 T
-584 VASGNLP
+584 V
-591 EASGRLVAGQNRPVA
+591 
-606 CSTQIP
+606 P
-612 EKLIAMTVDC
+612 EKLIAISVDC

-631 YEGAKAVVTEACR
+631 YEGAKTAVAEACR

-667 PELFWQMRESVRGLA
+667 PELFWQMKESVRGLA
-682 EACKFFNAPV
+682 DACRAFNAPV

-704 SGPIDPTPT
+704 NGPIDPTPT
-713 VAVVGIV
+713 IAVVGIV
-720 EKLEHVTTQ
+720 EKPEYVTTQ
-729 WFKDEGDAIILLG
+729 WFKDEGDIIMLLG
-742 EIVDANDPILGL
+742 EFADQNDPLLGL

-765 KKTGSPPRCDLETA
+765 LKTGSPPRCDMDVA

-786 LGLIQSGLVKS
+786 LGLIQSGLIKS

-808 ALAESCISQLIARET
+808 ALAECCISQLVARET
-823 PRLIGATIDLSKVG
+823 PRLIGATVDLSEAKDI
-837 QASSL
+837 
-842 SEKET
+842 
-847 HRQDAC
+847 RDDA
-853 ATMRLDAF
+853 L

-869 VVISCKPLDT
+869 VVITAKPLDA
-879 VKVVERAKLMGV
+879 VKVVERAKLLGV
-891 PAIQIGKVG
+891 PAVAIGRVG
-900 GDKLTVK
+900 GEKLNIK
-907 TTSGEFSAPL
+907 TAAGEFASPL
-917 IELHDAWWNS
+917 KDLHDAWWNS

>member
-1 MTEPAITPE
+1 LIFNMTEPAITPE

-17 TPEEYAHAKEIL
+17 TQDEYAHAREIL

-108 ATGVGGIVRDI
+108 ATGVGGIIRDI

-126 VCAVN
+126 VCALN
-131 SLRFGPITKEIIPKN
+131 SLRFGELSNP
-146 GKNKS
+146 
-151 IESVQITQAGK
+151 
-162 IHFGVEVII
+162 EV
-171 LSEQQIAADVIAAV
+171 
-185 PTHIAKKYHVVPVS
+185 
-199 KKKNSLTIALAD
+199 
-211 PSDFATIDNLTH
+211 
-223 LLQSEL
+223 
-229 EIKTSSPEEIE
+229 
-240 AAIKKYYSGNSETN
+240 
-254 GVQNQIANNRRLF
+254 RRLF
-267 AEVVSGIAHYG
+267 SGVVSGIAHYG

-312 EQIARG
+312 DQIARG

-342 AFASKD
+342 AFASQD
-348 LTEESAEQQRGA
+348 LTDESAQQQRGA

-382 GCVAGIQDMGAAG
+382 GAVAGIQDMGAAG

-414 LDKVPQRA
+414 LDKVPQRG
-422 PNMTSYEIMLSESQ
+422 PHMSSYEIMLSESQ

-447 EAEVKRIFDKWDLP
+447 EEEVKRIFDKWDLP
-461 WAEVG
+461 WSEVG
-466 FVTDTGRM
+466 TVTDTGRM
-474 VVRHGGKIV
+474 VVRHGGRVV

-491 ADESPVYQRES
+491 ADESPVYQRAS
-502 SEPEYLKAVRAFR
+502 QEPEYLQAVRAFR
-515 LDGIPDT
+515 LDGIADT
-522 KTPADDLK
+522 KDPVAVLQQ
-530 KLLAW
+530 LLSW

-543 VYRQYDHQVRDGS
+543 VYRQYDHMVRDGS
-556 VVLPGSDAAVIRIK
+556 VVCPGSDAAVIRIK
-570 SDSLPVMGG
+570 GDSLPESSNGQ
-579 TGDSP
+579 P
-584 VASGNLP
+584 V
-591 EASGRLVAGQNRPVA
+591 
-606 CSTQIP
+606 P
-612 EKLIAMTVDC
+612 EKLVALTVDC

-631 YEGAKAVVTEACR
+631 YEGGKAAVTEACR

-657 DNLNMANPHK
+657 DNLNMANPHN

-682 EACKFFNAPV
+682 DGCRAFDAPV

-704 SGPIDPTPT
+704 NGPIDPTPT
-713 VAVVGIV
+713 VAVVGLI
-720 EKLEHVTTQ
+720 EKPEYVTTQ
-729 WFKDEGDAIILLG
+729 WFKDEGDVIVLLG
-742 EIVDANDPILGL
+742 DVADRQDPLLGL

-759 LQVIHG
+759 LQVVHG
-765 KKTGSPPRCDLETA
+765 QKNGAPPRCDLETA
-779 KTLHTTL
+779 RTLHTTL
-786 LGLIQSGLVKS
+786 LGLIQSGLIKS

-808 ALAESCISQLIARET
+808 CLAESCISQLIARET
-823 PRLIGATIDLSKVG
+823 PRLIGARVDLSALKD
-837 QASSL
+837 L
-842 SEKET
+842 
-847 HRQDAC
+847 
-853 ATMRLDAF
+853 RLDAL

-869 VVISCKPLDT
+869 VVITCAPRDAY
-879 VKVVERAKLMGV
+879 KVVERAKLMGV
-891 PAIQIGKVG
+891 PAVQIGVVG
-900 GDKLTVK
+900 GQELVLK
-907 TTSGEFSAPL
+907 TAAGEFSAPL
-917 IELHDAWWNS
+917 TGLHDGWWNS
-927 IARAMA
+927 IARVMA